1 MNRMSFSWCVHEAPE
16 HIRFLIDRYRFGPLR
31 ADYYDYLAALMEATR
46 GRLTI
51 KEIFQQDALR
61 YGSGSVRGRL
71 SLRWLTAYQRGGGDL
86 YATWLDTFTLAELN
100 LIRAAQHIGN
110 DPLVRTLHELA
121 DVLRLMNK
129 AGEIGRANV

>member
-1 MNRMSFSWCVHEAPE
+1 
-16 HIRFLIDRYRFGPLR
+16 
-31 ADYYDYLAALMEATR
+31 MEATR

-51 KEIFQQDALR
+51 KEIFQQGALR

-86 YATWLDTFTLAELN
+86 YATWLDTFPSAELN

-121 DVLRLMNK
+121 DVLRLMHN
-129 AGEIGRANV
+129 AGGILSSTLWAAVAALAVLLSLVVAVRLFTFPR